1 MKKITYAL
9 ASSAA
14 VMALLVA
21 TPVLAHSDNRGPSLD
36 GDGHFGIGVL
46 TRLFD
51 DNRDRRD
58 GDREDNRGPGR
69 AARVDDDRDREE
81 REDKVTIAG
90 TITAINGSQI
100 SVISVLRANGTAV
113 TVDAS
118 DATLSGNGNVDV
130 TLADLRVGDR
140 LVVRGELDDGVIE
153 ADTIR
158 DVSLAQRIFVSA
170 IGAAGAGV
178 VTSISG
184 NTFTINPI
192 GNGTLTSVTTNAS
205 TTFKVNGQATTSDAL
220 AVGSNVIVTGTS
232 TSDTS
237 ISASIVHILN
247 LSLDFLRHFFL
258 FR

>member
-1 MKKITYAL
+1 MKTTKYVL
-9 ASSAA
+9 ASSA
-14 VMALLVA
+14 VTIALLA
-21 TPVLAHSDNRGPSLD
+21 AGPVLAHSDNRGPSQD
-36 GDGHFGIGVL
+36 GDDRFGIGVL
-46 TRLFD
+46 NRLFD

-90 TITAINGSQI
+90 TITAINGSQ
-100 SVISVLRANGTAV
+100 VSVLRANGTAV